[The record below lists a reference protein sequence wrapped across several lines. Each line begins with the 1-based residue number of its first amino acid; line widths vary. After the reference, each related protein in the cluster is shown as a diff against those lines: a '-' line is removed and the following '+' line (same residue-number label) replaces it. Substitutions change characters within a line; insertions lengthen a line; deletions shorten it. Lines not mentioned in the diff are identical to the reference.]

1 MDERAHARGCSA
13 VNVFPIGTGRTQVTF
28 SWQMHGADLR
38 LHIAG
43 GADHIGAAALAAP
56 TASVQ
61 AAGVPPHR
69 EEEIVRA
76 VAERLAEQ
84 LRVTVCVTAGIHVD
98 RITREEIQTIRAA
111 CEAGADRLV
120 QILRETNE
128 PCGA

>member
-1 MDERAHARGCSA
+1 M
-13 VNVFPIGTGRTQVTF
+13 NVFPIGTGRTQVTF